1 MAHFAMLAPEAAGHL
16 FPMGSLACELMR
28 RGHEVTLIALPKARP
43 LAEQL
48 QLPLVELTD
57 DAPRYTP
64 GRPTRMTANLLGLS
78 WAVGLRSRFC
88 WKSELILRQVPELL
102 AGLGID
108 GVLVDQSVLAGG
120 SVAEHLGLPFVTV
133 CSALMWNEEPEVPPH
148 CTGWSWSAGAWA
160 RGRNR
165 AGYLAWEAYMR
176 PVLQVINRYRSQWR
190 LAPLER
196 STQSISRFA
205 QISQLCP
212 ELDFPRRELAP
223 TCHLVGSLAAAR
235 ARRDD
240 DFPWDRLDGRPL
252 IFASM
257 GTVRSARNLPIFRK
271 IAQACTELDAQLV
284 LSLGHWRDDSQSPH
298 EQLGELP
305 GNPLLVDFAPQLAL
319 LEKATMMITHAGQNT
334 TLEAL
339 NQGVPLV
346 ALPRSDDQPAL
357 AARLQHAGVGL
368 RASFSRFTPDELR
381 GLISRVLTEDSFRD
395 RAREMS
401 RSLVKAGGVVRAA
414 DVVERVM
421 RTGQPVVAPV
431 PGNPSGSPAEN

>member
-28 RGHEVTLIALPKARP
+28 RGHEVTLIALPQAKP

-57 DAPRYTP
+57 DAPRCTI

-78 WAVGLRSRFC
+78 WAIGLRSRFC
-88 WKSELILRQVPELL
+88 WKSELILSQVPQVLDR
-102 AGLGID
+102 LGID
-108 GVLVDQSVLAGG
+108 GLLVDQSILAGG

-133 CSALMWNEEPEVPPH
+133 CSALMWNEEPQVPPH

-165 AGYLAWEAYMR
+165 AGYSTWETFMR
-176 PVLQVINRYRSQWR
+176 PVLQVINRYRSEWR
-190 LAPLER
+190 LEPLER
-196 STQSISRFA
+196 STQTISRFA

-235 ARRDD
+235 PRRDD
-240 DFPWDRLDGRPL
+240 DFPWERLDGRPL

-257 GTVRSARNLPIFRK
+257 GTVRVAQNVSVFRK
-271 IAQACTELDAQLV
+271 IATACAGRDAQLV
-284 LSLGHWRDDSQSPH
+284 LSLGRWTGESQSPQ

-305 GNPLLVDFAPQLAL
+305 GDPLLVGFAPQLAL

-339 NQGVPLV
+339 HQGVPLV
-346 ALPRSDDQPAL
+346 ALPRSADQPAL
-357 AARLQHAGVGL
+357 AARLEHAGVGL

-381 GLISRVLTEDSFRD
+381 GLISRLLTEDSFRD
-395 RAREMS
+395 RAGEMS
-401 RSLVKAGGVVRAA
+401 RSLAKAGGVVRAA

-421 RTGQPVVAPV
+421 NTGQPVKAPV
-431 PGNPSGSPAEN
+431 PGNASGSPAVT